1 MREQNRLSV
10 IGYRLSLLLGL
21 LLLFLPRVG
30 SSSSFKLTGE
40 VGTYLESYQRKEGK
54 TDHPDFTARLYLRP
68 TVSFW
73 GMSFPFEFMLSTEE
87 TRVRQPFNHLSLS
100 PRFGPVTLHI
110 GDNYP
115 EFSAYTLNGE
125 FVRGGGIDL
134 RPGGFRLSL
143 VSGQNRRATKGDSP
157 TYARNLSGVKLGVGK
172 EGGFLLDL
180 NLLKVR
186 DDPKSLDSAGVE
198 PPQENIVGGVS
209 LGAKLG
215 KVSLSGEFAA
225 SAYTRDMHSS
235 EFTSEKIPSGVSKL
249 FKPRHSTSVDYAY
262 NIKLGLKLGGTN
274 LKGGYAYI
282 GPGYTS
288 LGLSSLANDRQK
300 IDLSSRFGLW
310 QNKVAFSGSFSTF
323 RDNLT
328 GQKDY
333 TTRQNSFSFNLSW
346 RPAASLSLTP
356 GYIFTGMKNDAS
368 DDTCKVDNSV
378 TGYNLNA
385 GYNYSLAGNPQAV
398 VLSYSYQTSRDR
410 NQVNPH
416 TDFDSQNLRLMLTHN
431 LGKGLSLSPNF
442 GYIQNKGK
450 SYADTSITSSTT
462 KTYLYGL
469 GINHRAYRGKLS
481 NSLNFSS
488 NQQRGDKSQSLT
500 LRSGYAF
507 SRASS
512 LNFNFRLTKQGGS
525 QGERVASLGYRYRF

>member
-1 MREQNRLSV
+1 MMKGQNRLSV

-21 LLLFLPRVG
+21 LLLFSLPEARA
-30 SSSSFKLTGE
+30 SSPFKLTGE
-40 VGTYLESYQRKEGK
+40 VGSYLESYQRKEGK
-54 TDHPDFTARLYLRP
+54 TDRPDFTARLYFRP

-110 GDNYP
+110 GDYYP
-115 EFSAYTLNGE
+115 EFSEYTLRGE

-143 VSGQNRRATKGDSP
+143 VSGQNRRATKGDNP
-157 TYARNLSGVKLGVGK
+157 TYARNLSGVKLGLGK
-172 EGGFLLDL
+172 KGGFLLDL

-186 DDPKSLDSAGVE
+186 DEPKSLDSTGVE
-198 PPQENIVGGVS
+198 PPQENLVGGVS
-209 LGAKLG
+209 LEAKFG
-215 KVSLSGEFAA
+215 KVSLGGEFAA

-235 EFTSEKIPSGVSKL
+235 EFSSEKIPSAVSKL

-262 NIKLGLKLGGTN
+262 NIKLGLRLSGAD

-300 IDLSSRFGLW
+300 IDFSSRFGLL
-310 QNKVAFSGSFSTF
+310 QNKIAFSGNFSTF

-333 TTRQNSFSFNLSW
+333 TTRQNSFSLNLSW
-346 RPAASLSLTP
+346 RPAASFSLTP

-368 DDTCKVDNSV
+368 DDTSQVDNSV

-410 NQVNPH
+410 NKVNPH
-416 TDFDSQNLRLMLTHN
+416 TDFDSQNFRLMLNHN

-442 GYIQNKGK
+442 GYMQNKSK
-450 SYADTSITSSTT
+450 SYADTAVTSTTT

-469 GINHRAYRGKLS
+469 GVNHRAYRGKLS
-481 NSLNFSS
+481 NSLNLSS
-488 NQQRGDKSQSLT
+488 NQQKGSKSQSLAEFSVCT
-500 LRSGYAF
+500 CGNSSHRSCPQIQWHPIGFTMLDCQSYSF
-507 SRASS
+507 S
-512 LNFNFRLTKQGGS
+512 
-525 QGERVASLGYRYRF
+525 